1 MQRTK
6 IIHVIGSLT
15 KGGAE
20 RFVVDLCNELAKDD
34 RNEVYLVSIRKD
46 NPQDNFI
53 NDIHSD
59 VQFIS
64 FNKGRGFSFNVFL
77 KLTRWLKNERPDIV
91 HSHLNSF
98 EYLSLYFLQAH
109 HTRFFHTIHSNAEFE
124 CPNYFIKTFR
134 KIFFK
139 TNKVSP
145 ITISNDG
152 SETFRSYYHLNN
164 DILIENGRPDILPT
178 IEYNQLVKKY
188 RSNSDE
194 YLLLHVGSITAPK
207 NQELLIKAVLEF
219 NAREEKKCKLLIIGE
234 IKDSIIY
241 DHLIQIVGNNRCIE
255 FLGGKHNV
263 VDYLNIADAFCL
275 SSSFEGMPISLIEA
289 LSVGCIPICT
299 PVGGITQMISH
310 GKTGFLSKDST
321 VQNYYETI
329 KEALYFNDPESIK
342 LNSMMSFKSKYT
354 IKRSARNHS
363 EAYLSMLPAERTA
376 VAAMR

>member
-6 IIHVIGSLT
+6 IIHIIGSLT

-20 RFVVDLCNELAKDD
+20 RFVVDLCNELAKED
-34 RNEVYLVSIRKD
+34 RNEVYLVSICKD
-46 NPQDNFI
+46 NPKDNFI

-64 FNKGRGFSFNVFL
+64 FNKERGFSFSVFL

-91 HSHLNSF
+91 HSHLNGF
-98 EYLSLYFLQAH
+98 EYLTLYLLQTSN
-109 HTRFFHTIHSNAEFE
+109 TRFFHTIHSNAEFE
-124 CPNYFIKTFR
+124 CPNYIIKTFR
-134 KIFFK
+134 KIFFR
-139 TNKVSP
+139 TNKVCP
-145 ITISNDG
+145 ITISEDG
-152 SETFRSYYHLNN
+152 SKTFRSYYHLSN

-178 IEYNQLVKKY
+178 IEYNHLVKKY
-188 RSNSDE
+188 RSNTDSF
-194 YLLLHVGSITAPK
+194 LLLHVGSITAPK

-234 IKDSIIY
+234 IKDTIIY
-241 DHLIQIVGNNRCIE
+241 ERLIQIVNNNDYIE
-255 FLGGKHNV
+255 FLGGKQNV

-310 GKTGFLSKDST
+310 GKTGFLSKDGS
-321 VQNYYETI
+321 VQNYYEAI

-342 LNSMMSFKSKYT
+342 LNSMLSFKSKYT
-354 IKRSARNHS
+354 IKRSARNYS
-363 EAYLSMLPAERTA
+363 DTYLNMLATERTV
-376 VAAMR
+376 VAAIR